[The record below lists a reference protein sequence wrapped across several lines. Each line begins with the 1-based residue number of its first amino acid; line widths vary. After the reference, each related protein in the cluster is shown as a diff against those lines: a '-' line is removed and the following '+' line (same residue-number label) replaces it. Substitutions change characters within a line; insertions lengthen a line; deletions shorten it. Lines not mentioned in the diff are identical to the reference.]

1 MVNTDWSAL
10 KAGALGSFGVKL
22 GNVLLGF
29 LLSLVLARN
38 LGVAELGTY
47 SYVMSWVLL
56 ISAFTK
62 MGFAE
67 LLLREVSRYEVSG
80 EFGYIRGIHKF
91 STLLVLS
98 VSLIT
103 ITLIFL
109 IIQGWYRTEHETS
122 IWSAFLV
129 GLLLVPIVSLS
140 SLRQATLRAWR
151 KILWGQI
158 PENIVKPLILIV
170 LILTFSLCGAV
181 ELNAESALW
190 LNFIVSIAIFLMM
203 YFLLNRVLP
212 KRAKESLPAFESS
225 RWVHS
230 ASQFLVIAGLLVVN
244 GQADRLMLGGM
255 GYISQVGVYTVVV
268 QIASFTAY
276 PLVAMLAAL
285 TPLIVRLAKNN
296 ELLDLQVLIARAM
309 KWVIAAA
316 VLIAALTAIGAG
328 HLLAVFGEGFE
339 SGASVLYVLLI
350 GQLFNA
356 LAGPS
361 GMVLNMMGSENWV
374 IRGVAVSTIVNIL
387 LNYFLIPRFGLEGAA
402 FATTISLLLW
412 NGLLGIFVWRSHKII
427 STPLI
432 FFGKYRVE

>member
-255 GYISQVGVYTVVV
+255 GYSGVMWRTVGYCG
-268 QIASFTAY
+268 
-276 PLVAMLAAL
+276 
-285 TPLIVRLAKNN
+285 
-296 ELLDLQVLIARAM
+296 VL
-309 KWVIAAA
+309 
-316 VLIAALTAIGAG
+316 
-328 HLLAVFGEGFE
+328 
-339 SGASVLYVLLI
+339 
-350 GQLFNA
+350 
-356 LAGPS
+356 
-361 GMVLNMMGSENWV
+361 
-374 IRGVAVSTIVNIL
+374 
-387 LNYFLIPRFGLEGAA
+387 
-402 FATTISLLLW
+402 
-412 NGLLGIFVWRSHKII
+412 
-427 STPLI
+427 
-432 FFGKYRVE
+432 